1 MAVRRVRR
9 TRTRRLVQLA
19 KPRVTAIN
27 SKKAWED
34 LLRKA
39 DGRTLVIMFGG
50 EKSLMCLRYEPV
62 FAELSKRKEYSQ
74 FMFAKVDVE
83 KLKGVK
89 TMVDTSTIKQLP
101 TFMCFRDGRLL
112 ETCEAT
118 SPAAVKQ
125 MLQRVSQT
133 SGLVRMLSNIGKFA
147 VKCVSLPLKPVGV
160 VLRPKLWKVLVASP
174 LFVLAFLQLQES
186 QARKKMAEKKTELK
200 KVDDFNDL
208 VKKVGFKRAKQMQ
221 RNRWLVKTVRQMKQ
235 FESGVAIKNI
245 KSTFKDLD
253 YASHTVGGG
262 QGSLLS
268 NSRAGV
274 GEEMA
279 HRWSE
284 NVSRGKVFPSKYLRH
299 PTFVAENQ
307 NRERQ
312 LQWIQEV
319 KLRYKA
325 FNEATIQRWKDD
337 VKDALCLKSNNL
349 SEMPEIDW
357 ARLEFAEISVK
368 DFKKELLLRTG
379 FSYDKECM
387 DKEAY
392 EQAWVDYLS
401 KLKKDTAKKLTRA
414 RKPSPLSVY
423 DFSRTSLFQGSRN
436 RVFLGTDI
444 PRAYFWK

>member
-1 MAVRRVRR
+1 
-9 TRTRRLVQLA
+9 
-19 KPRVTAIN
+19 
-27 SKKAWED
+27 
-34 LLRKA
+34 
-39 DGRTLVIMFGG
+39 
-50 EKSLMCLRYEPV
+50 MCLRYEPV

-89 TMVDTSTIKQLP
+89 TMVDTSKIKQLP

-133 SGLVRMLSNIGKFA
+133 SGLVRILSSIGKFA
-147 VKCVSLPLKPVGV
+147 VRCVSLPLKPVGIA
-160 VLRPKLWKVLVASP
+160 LKPKLWKAIVASP
-174 LFVLAFLQLQES
+174 LFVLAFMHLKES
-186 QARKKMAEKKTELK
+186 QAQKKIAEKKTELK

-208 VKKVGFKRAKQMQ
+208 VKKVGFKRAKQLQ

-245 KSTFKDLD
+245 KSSFKDLD
-253 YASHTVGGG
+253 YASHTVG
-262 QGSLLS
+262 QSLTNRTGIS
-268 NSRAGV
+268 
-274 GEEMA
+274 EEMA
-279 HRWSE
+279 HKWSE
-284 NVSRGKVFPSKYLRH
+284 SVSRGKVFPSKYLRH

-319 KLRYKA
+319 KLRYKV

-387 DKEAY
+387 DKAAY
-392 EQAWVDYLS
+392 EQAWVDYLT

-436 RVFLGTDI
+436 RVFLGTDV